1 MVRIVREE
9 PSMAVRRV
17 GYQSL
22 AEYILSWGEVD
33 FEDVKTVPS
42 LVETILCDLEVR
54 MSAYTA
60 SVCVRV
66 CMRET

>member
-9 PSMAVRRV
+9 PSMAVRRI

-22 AEYILSWGEVD
+22 AEHISRDEVD
-33 FEDVKTVPS
+33 FEDAKTVPS

-54 MSAYTA
+54 VYLTPQSCACA
-60 SVCVRV
+60 
-66 CMRET
+66 